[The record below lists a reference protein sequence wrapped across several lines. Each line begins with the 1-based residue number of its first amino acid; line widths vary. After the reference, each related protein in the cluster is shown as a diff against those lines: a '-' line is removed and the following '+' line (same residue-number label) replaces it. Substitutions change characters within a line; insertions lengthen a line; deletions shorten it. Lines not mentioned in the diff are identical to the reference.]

1 MASPELLVVGG
12 GLVVLGVKA
21 IEGGVNHLM
30 AFADQIR
37 TEPLKSHENQIPE
50 ELMWK
55 LVTYPHDPRELM
67 VYHQLSEEMQ
77 TMVQERREKE
87 KAVQLR
93 KNKEE
98 LTKVMENEALMCGD
112 KIEIVWTKD
121 QNMILMEEFVCENVN
136 LPMYV
141 ELKEF

>member
-30 AFADQIR
+30 AYADQI
-37 TEPLKSHENQIPE
+37 KSDPVDTDE

-121 QNMILMEEFVCENVN
+121 QNMILMEEFVWENVN